1 VSQVETIQVDSR
13 TYRELS
19 LIAKTAGLTHSQ
31 AVAFLI
37 EQFHRTSSST
47 DATQAT
53 PSGVPVHATYQG
65 QRVEGVFNAETG
77 GLTVTSA
84 PLQGKW
90 FRSPSGAAKAVVAS
104 LKPGVTPNRS
114 GYDFWFVTST
124 GKTLASIRSG
134 R

>member
-1 VSQVETIQVDSR
+1 METVQVDSTTFR
-13 TYRELS
+13 DLS
-19 LIAKTAGLTHSQ
+19 LIARAAGLTHGQ

-37 EQFHRTSSST
+37 EEFHRTSGST
-47 DATQAT
+47 GPAHAA
-53 PSGVPVHATYQG
+53 SGVLVHATYQG
-65 QRVEGVFNAETG
+65 QRVEGVFDPDTG

-90 FRSPSGAAKAVVAS
+90 FRSPSGAAKAVVAN

-124 GKTLASIRSG
+124 GKTLNSIRS
-134 R
+134 RR

>member
-1 VSQVETIQVDSR
+1 VEAIQVDSMTFR
-13 TYRELS
+13 DLS
-19 LIAKTAGLTHSQ
+19 LIAKAAGMTHSQ

-37 EQFHRTSSST
+37 EDFHRTSGSMDT
-47 DATQAT
+47 TRATS
-53 PSGVPVHATYQG
+53 SGVPVHATYQG
-65 QRVEGVFNAETG
+65 QRVEGVFDPDTG

-124 GKTLASIRSG
+124 GKTLASIRS
-134 R
+134 RR

>member
-1 VSQVETIQVDSR
+1 MASIEVDNSAFR
-13 TYRELS
+13 DLS
-19 LIAKTAGLTHSQ
+19 LIAAAAGITHGE

-37 EQFHRTSSST
+37 ERFHQSASPAGAVRSPR
-47 DATQAT
+47 DAV
-53 PSGVPVHATYQG
+53 SVFATYQG
-65 QRVEGVFNAETG
+65 QRVEGEFDPTTA

-84 PLQGKW
+84 PLPGKW
-90 FRSPSGAAKAVVAS
+90 FRSPSGAAKAVVAA

-124 GKTLASIRSG
+124 GKTLASVRAA